1 MDQSASAQRDE
12 RLETIGLDQ
21 RQADLVCDRRPTF
34 VWNAAADHR
43 LDQLVDLAREMRVE
57 RSELAAAL
65 IFACDADS
73 ETLSNLILDWRRTDV
88 RDVILDVPADADEVE
103 VPRPGPGRRAKR
115 RR

>member
-1 MDQSASAQRDE
+1 MDQSASTQREE

-34 VWNAAADHR
+34 VWNAAADYR
-43 LDQLVDLAREMRVE
+43 LDQLVDRAREMNVE

-73 ETLSNLILDWRRTDV
+73 ETLSNVILNWRRTDV
-88 RDVILDVPADADEVE
+88 RDVILDAPANAAEIE
-103 VPRPGPGRRAKR
+103 FPRPGPGRRAKQR
-115 RR
+115 R